1 MHRCLEGG
9 TRGGVNGDVR
19 STGSGMGILGVSGEE
34 VKGASRTELGGHA
47 LRLGFQAA
55 RGRGEGGDGREWMSF
70 VCRNGRGWR
79 GIGMFHMLGEDTS

>member
-9 TRGGVNGDVR
+9 TRGGVNGDAR

-34 VKGASRTELGGHA
+34 VRGASRTELGDRA
-47 LRLGFQAA
+47 LKFGLQAA
-55 RGRGEGGDGREWMSF
+55 RGRGEGGDGRERMSF
-70 VCRNGRGWR
+70 VCRSGRGWR